1 MKLKKNGKKINWWKW
16 GFLLILAINIAFVG
30 VVASRLIQVRE
41 PAVESGSS
49 KKTDSVKVGT
59 FSTNREQLNDTVAA
73 YLEDYQTDQM
83 SYTVYAT
90 SSAIMFEG
98 TYTLLGSKVPL
109 YIYFQPSRLDSGA
122 VQLKITSFSV
132 GTLSLPES
140 EFLKYIKSSY
150 KLPSFVKVL
159 PNESAININIQNLK
173 NGADLYLK
181 ATTID
186 LVGNQFNFDIY
197 KKND

>member
-41 PAVESGSS
+41 PAAENVSS
-49 KKTDSVKVGT
+49 KQTDSVKVGT
-59 FSTNREQLNDTVAA
+59 FSTNREQLNETVAA

-98 TYTLLGSKVPL
+98 TYTLLGYEVPL
-109 YIYFQPSRLDSGA
+109 YIYFQPSCLDSGA

-132 GTLSLPES
+132 GTLSLPKS
-140 EFLKYIKSSY
+140 EVLKYIKSSY
-150 KLPSFVKVL
+150 KLPSFVEVL
-159 PNESAININIQNLK
+159 PDESAININIQNLE
-173 NGADLYLK
+173 NDADIYLE

-186 LVGNQFNFDIY
+186 LVGDQFNFDIY

>member
-1 MKLKKNGKKINWWKW
+1 MKLKTNGTKTNWWKW
-16 GFLLILAINIAFVG
+16 ACLLILAINVAFVG
-30 VVASRLIQVRE
+30 VIASRLIQVRE

-140 EFLKYIKSSY
+140 EVLKYIKSSY

>member
-30 VVASRLIQVRE
+30 VIASRLIQVRE
-41 PAVESGSS
+41 PAAENVSS
-49 KKTDSVKVGT
+49 KQTDSVKVGT
-59 FSTNREQLNDTVAA
+59 FSTNREQLNETVAA

-98 TYTLLGSKVPL
+98 TYTLLGYEVPL

-132 GTLSLPES
+132 GTLSLPKS
-140 EFLKYIKSSY
+140 EVLKYIKSSY
-150 KLPSFVKVL
+150 KLPSFVEVL
-159 PNESAININIQNLK
+159 PDESAININIQNLE
-173 NGADLYLK
+173 NDADIYLE

-186 LVGNQFNFDIY
+186 LVGGQFNFDIY

>member
-30 VVASRLIQVRE
+30 VIASRLIQVRE
-41 PAVESGSS
+41 PAAENVSS
-49 KKTDSVKVGT
+49 KQTDSVKVGT
-59 FSTNREQLNDTVAA
+59 FSTNREQLNKTVAA

-98 TYTLLGSKVPL
+98 TYTLLGYEVPL

-132 GTLSLPES
+132 GTLSLPKS
-140 EFLKYIKSSY
+140 EVLKYIKSSY
-150 KLPSFVKVL
+150 KLPSFVEVL
-159 PNESAININIQNLK
+159 PDESAININIQNLE
-173 NGADLYLK
+173 NDADIYLE

-186 LVGNQFNFDIY
+186 LVGGQFNFDIY

>member
-30 VVASRLIQVRE
+30 VIASRLIQVRE
-41 PAVESGSS
+41 PATENVSS
-49 KKTDSVKVGT
+49 KQTDSVKVGT
-59 FSTNREQLNDTVAA
+59 FSTNREQLNETVAA

-98 TYTLLGSKVPL
+98 TYTLLGYEVPL

-140 EFLKYIKSSY
+140 EVLKYIKSSY
-150 KLPSFVKVL
+150 KLPSFVEVL
-159 PNESAININIQNLK
+159 PDESAININIQNLE
-173 NGADLYLK
+173 NDADIYLE

-186 LVGNQFNFDIY
+186 LVGDQFNFDIY